1 MCGIM
6 GYVGPQSAVDV
17 LLGGLRRLEYRGYDS
32 AGIALSTGEG
42 IHLVKRAG
50 PLRVLSQE
58 IAQNPPPPSTMGIGH
73 TRWATHGG
81 VSDRNAHPH
90 LDCAGRLAVV
100 HNGIIENAAALRE
113 DLLRQGHTLR
123 SETDSELVA
132 HLLEEEEGDLLHR
145 LQRVALRCEGA
156 YALLA
161 FDREEPGRLCTV
173 RRTSPIA
180 IGWTEDEVFVASGA
194 IALAPWLSQCIYLDD
209 GEIADLRPGHADV
222 YLLRDLAPIRK
233 VLHDIAVSGEL
244 PDAGEHGLFYRKEVH
259 EQPAAWRAVMQG
271 RLDESGA
278 VDLSDAG
285 LTPAALGAVRRVL
298 FLAMGS
304 SLHASQMA
312 VERLQLTAGIPAE
325 AHLSSEFRDTRS
337 FLEPGTLAVAVS
349 QSGETIDT
357 LAALRHAR
365 TLGASVLGLVN
376 APGSTIARESDYVF
390 DLRAGTEISVASTKA
405 FTTQA
410 VALELLTAALAAAH
424 GHPPAAETLAAL
436 RAAPAIAEDFL
447 AEFHLPEELVL
458 RCAKAPGVIFL
469 GRGQDLSLAREGSL
483 KLKELSYVWSEAFA
497 AGELKHGPLA
507 LVDESVPVVVC
518 ATDPRHAVKLR
529 SSLAEASA
537 RGAYGVSLGADLG
550 GAAHIALPIH
560 EASAAYLIGALP
572 LQMLAVE
579 VAEAR
584 GCSIDQP
591 RNLAKSVT
599 VE

>member
-6 GYVGPQSAVDV
+6 GYVGPRPAVNV
-17 LLGGLRRLEYRGYDS
+17 LVGGLRRLEYRGYDS
-32 AGIALSTGEG
+32 AGIALGTTDG

-50 PLRVLSQE
+50 PLRVLSE
-58 IAQNPPPPSTMGIGH
+58 ELEQNPPPPAAIGIGH
-73 TRWATHGG
+73 TRWTTHGG

-90 LDCAGRLAVV
+90 LDCREQIAVV
-100 HNGIIENAAALRE
+100 HNGIIENASELRLE
-113 DLLRQGHTLR
+113 LESRGHELR

-132 HLLEEEEGDLLHR
+132 HLLEEVEGDLLHR
-145 LQRVALRCEGA
+145 LQVVAKRCEGA

-161 FDREEPGRLCTV
+161 FDLAEGLHMCAV

-180 IGWTEDEVFVASGA
+180 IGFNEAEVFVASGA
-194 IALAPWLSQCIYLDD
+194 IALAPWLERCIYLDD
-209 GEIADLRPGHADV
+209 GEIADLRPGRADV
-222 YLLRDLAPIRK
+222 FRLADLAPIEK
-233 VLHDIAVSGEL
+233 AFHEISVSGDL
-244 PDAGEHGLFYRKEVH
+244 PDAGRHRHFYMKELY
-259 EQPAAWRAVMQG
+259 EQPSAWRSVMQG
-271 RLDESGA
+271 RLDDSGN
-278 VDLSDAG
+278 VDLADTG
-285 LTPAALGAVRRVL
+285 LTHEALRAVQRLL

-312 VERLQLTAGIPAE
+312 VERLQQFAQIPAE
-325 AHLSSEFRDTRS
+325 AILASEFRDTRT

-365 TLGASVLGLVN
+365 DLGATVLGLVN
-376 APGSTIARESDYVF
+376 APSSTIARESDFVF

-410 VALELLTAALAAAH
+410 VALELLVSALAAAH
-424 GHPPAAETLAAL
+424 GRVDTTGRLAAL

-447 AEFHLPEELVL
+447 MEFRLPEDLIA
-458 RCAKAPGVIFL
+458 RCAAAPGVIFL

-483 KLKELSYVWSEAFA
+483 KLKELSYIWSEAFA

-507 LVDESVPVVVC
+507 LVDSRVPVIVC
-518 ATDPRHAVKLR
+518 ATDQKHAPKLR
-529 SSLAEASA
+529 NSLAEASA
-537 RGAYGVSLGADLG
+537 RGAYGVSVGADLHATIHLG
-550 GAAHIALPIH
+550 LPMH
-560 EASAAYLIGALP
+560 DSLAAYLLGALP
-572 LQMLAVE
+572 LQLLAVS